1 LNLLLNTHA
10 FIWWLDESARLSA
23 AARSS
28 IGDRGS
34 MVHVSVA
41 SAWEIAIKVGQGR
54 LPEASEILANFEA
67 ALQAEGFALLAITV
81 AHART
86 AGLLAS
92 EHRDPFDRLL
102 ASQAI
107 VEGLTLVTADPKLH
121 SLGAPCLW

>member
-1 LNLLLNTHA
+1 
-10 FIWWLDESARLSA
+10 
-23 AARSS
+23 
-28 IGDRGS
+28 